1 MERLCD
7 LLFEL
12 SNSDRVRILYH
23 LKDTPDNITGV
34 ARDLKITTQETSR
47 HITRLADVG
56 LVLRQP
62 DGSYLVSSYGDIVFN
77 QMAGIEFSSTYRD
90 YFKTH
95 SLKTVPGMFV
105 SRIGELRD
113 CNLIENVMAVF
124 QNIKEI
130 CDEAEEYIWR
140 ITDKRL
146 NIIYPD
152 VQEAADRG
160 VEYRRIEPTEVNESP
175 HVSIL
180 PPIKP
185 GSVRGVESIPI
196 FLAMSEKEIGG
207 LAFPQLNNEFDYIG
221 FTSKSPEALKW
232 CRDLF
237 QYYWDRG
244 TEKTFNYKR

>member
-23 LKDTPDNITGV
+23 IKDSPDNITGIS
-34 ARDLKITTQETSR
+34 RELEITTQETSR

-56 LVLRQP
+56 LVVRHP
-62 DGSYLVSSYGDIVFN
+62 DGTYLVSSYGGIVFN
-77 QMAGIEFSSTYRD
+77 QMAGIEFSSSHRE
-90 YFKTH
+90 YFKDH
-95 SLKTVPGMFV
+95 ALEQLPEMFV

-113 CNLIENVMAVF
+113 CNLIEDVMAVF
-124 QNIKEI
+124 QNIQEM

-146 NIIYPD
+146 NIIYPE
-152 VQEAADRG
+152 VQGAADRG
-160 VEYRRIEPTEVNESP
+160 VEYRRIEPNTVNESP

-180 PPIKP
+180 PPVNP
-185 GSVRGVESIPI
+185 GTVRGVESIPV
-196 FLAMSEKEIGG
+196 FLAISEKEIGG
-207 LAFPQLNNEFDYIG
+207 LAFPRLEYEFDYIG
-221 FTSKSPEALKW
+221 FTSKNPEALKW

-237 QYYWDRG
+237 QYYWSRG
-244 TEKTFNYKR
+244 KEKSFDYRG